1 MRSCKS
7 SMDSTTFRAA
17 ARALIM
23 KKAAARPKTYI
34 SPYHRRAIGP
44 SRIRMGSMSGF
55 GNTRG
60 HPTDV
65 EDSFQVHPAQL
76 RLDAGTGFRYI
87 REAGQGVG
95 EHGKG
100 RVSARLGRAGENGKG
115 RVLRARSLS
124 WQARGGRGRQRP
136 GRAGEGRGMALDG
149 GEAHSPYCALRGR
162 LGPPPPD
169 WGEVTPG
176 RT

>member
-7 SMDSTTFRAA
+7 SMDSATLRAA

-60 HPTDV
+60 HPTEVD
-65 EDSFQVHPAQL
+65 DSFQVHPSHPC
-76 RLDAGTGFRYI
+76 LDAGTGFRYI

-100 RVSARLGRAGENGKG
+100 RVSARLGRAGEN
-115 RVLRARSLS
+115 RCM
-124 WQARGGRGRQRP
+124 P
-136 GRAGEGRGMALDG
+136 LDG
-149 GEAHSPYCALRGR
+149 GKAYSLYDAVRRMLEPLRR
-162 LGPPPPD
+162 D
-169 WGEVTPG
+169 WEKFTPAEREVIIKEFE
-176 RT
+176 

>member
-7 SMDSTTFRAA
+7 SMDSTTLRAA

-76 RLDAGTGFRYI
+76 RLDAGTSFRYI

-124 WQARGGRGRQRP
+124 WQARGGRGGQRL
-136 GRAGEGRGMALDG
+136 GRGGGGPGMAPGG
-149 GEAHSPYCALRGR
+149 GEIHGV
-162 LGPPPPD
+162 LGANRRQAEPPARCL
-169 WGEVTPG
+169 G
-176 RT
+176 

>member
-7 SMDSTTFRAA
+7 SMDSTTLRAA

-87 REAGQGVG
+87 RQAGQGVG
-95 EHGKG
+95 GDE
-100 RVSARLGRAGENGKG
+100 RM
-115 RVLRARSLS
+115 
-124 WQARGGRGRQRP
+124 P
-136 GRAGEGRGMALDG
+136 LDG
-149 GEAHSPYCALRGR
+149 RDAYGVYCAMRR
-162 LGPPPPD
+162 LPQP
-169 WGEVTPG
+169 
-176 RT
+176 RRR

>member
-1 MRSCKS
+1 MMTIRWSPKWITQRAANRIRLSKS
-7 SMDSTTFRAA
+7 SMNSTTWRAA
-17 ARALIM
+17 AQALNM

-34 SPYHRRAIGP
+34 SPYHRRKIGP

-87 REAGQGVG
+87 REATQG
-95 EHGKG
+95 
-100 RVSARLGRAGENGKG
+100 
-115 RVLRARSLS
+115 
-124 WQARGGRGRQRP
+124 GG
-136 GRAGEGRGMALDG
+136 
-149 GEAHSPYCALRGR
+149 
-162 LGPPPPD
+162 
-169 WGEVTPG
+169 
-176 RT
+176 

>member
-7 SMDSTTFRAA
+7 SMDSTTLRAA

-95 EHGKG
+95 KDGKG
-100 RVSARLGRAGENGKG
+100 RVRTGVCRWMAERPTASMTRCDACWSRSAVTGRSS
-115 RVLRARSLS
+115 R
-124 WQARGGRGRQRP
+124 RP
-136 GRAGEGRGMALDG
+136 NAK
-149 GEAHSPYCALRGR
+149 
-162 LGPPPPD
+162 
-169 WGEVTPG
+169 
-176 RT
+176 

>member
-7 SMDSTTFRAA
+7 SMDSTTLRAA

-76 RLDAGTGFRYI
+76 RLDAGTGFRYSQPD
-87 REAGQGVG
+87 ALKVG
-95 EHGKG
+95 GFAHD
-100 RVSARLGRAGENGKG
+100 V
-115 RVLRARSLS
+115 
-124 WQARGGRGRQRP
+124 
-136 GRAGEGRGMALDG
+136 DG
-149 GEAHSPYCALRGR
+149 P
-162 LGPPPPD
+162 
-169 WGEVTPG
+169 
-176 RT
+176 

>member
-7 SMDSTTFRAA
+7 STDSTTLRAA

-44 SRIRMGSMSGF
+44 SRIRMGSMFGF

-65 EDSFQVHPAQL
+65 EDSFQVCPARP

-87 REAGQGVG
+87 REATQG
-95 EHGKG
+95 
-100 RVSARLGRAGENGKG
+100 AGEDE
-115 RVLRARSLS
+115 RM
-124 WQARGGRGRQRP
+124 Q
-136 GRAGEGRGMALDG
+136 LDG
-149 GEAHSPYCALRGR
+149 GKAYSLYDAVRRMLEPVRRDWEKFTPAEREVILKEFEAFLQSVK
-162 LGPPPPD
+162 PD
-169 WGEVTPG
+169 ENAP
-176 RT
+176 R

>member
-7 SMDSTTFRAA
+7 SMDSATLRAA

-87 REAGQGVG
+87 REATQGVG
-95 EHGKG
+95 EDE
-100 RVSARLGRAGENGKG
+100 RM
-115 RVLRARSLS
+115 
-124 WQARGGRGRQRP
+124 P
-136 GRAGEGRGMALDG
+136 LDG
-149 GEAHSPYCALRGR
+149 GQAYGLYEAMRVMLEPC
-162 LGPPPPD
+162 
-169 WGEVTPG
+169 
-176 RT
+176 

>member
-7 SMDSTTFRAA
+7 SMDSTTLRAA

-60 HPTDV
+60 HPTEV
-65 EDSFQVHPAQL
+65 ADSFQVHAAQL

-115 RVLRARSLS
+115 RVLPAWGLS
-124 WQARGGRGRQRP
+124 WKGRGGGGGGGP
-136 GRAGEGRGMALDG
+136 GGGGGGGGM
-149 GEAHSPYCALRGR
+149 
-162 LGPPPPD
+162 
-169 WGEVTPG
+169 
-176 RT
+176 

>member
-1 MRSCKS
+1 MITPRAAYRMRSCRS
-7 SMDSTTFRAA
+7 SIASATLRAA

-23 KKAAARPKTYI
+23 KKAAVRPKTYI

-65 EDSFQVHPAQL
+65 ADSFQVHPAQL

-87 REAGQGVG
+87 REPGQKVG
-95 EHGKG
+95 KD
-100 RVSARLGRAGENGKG
+100 GKG
-115 RVLRARSLS
+115 RVLWARSLS
-124 WQARGGRGRQRP
+124 WQARGGRVRQRL
-136 GRAGEGRGMALDG
+136 GRAGEDERMPLDG
-149 GEAHSPYCALRGR
+149 
-162 LGPPPPD
+162 
-169 WGEVTPG
+169 
-176 RT
+176 

>member
-7 SMDSTTFRAA
+7 SMDSATLRAA

-55 GNTRG
+55 GNTKS
-60 HPTDV
+60 HPTGV
-65 EDSFQVHPAQL
+65 ADSFQVRPAQP
-76 RLDAGTGFRYI
+76 RLDVEAGFRYI

-95 EHGKG
+95 KD
-100 RVSARLGRAGENGKG
+100 GKG
-115 RVLRARSLS
+115 RVLRARSLA
-124 WQARGGRGRQRP
+124 WQ
-136 GRAGEGRGMALDG
+136 
-149 GEAHSPYCALRGR
+149 
-162 LGPPPPD
+162 
-169 WGEVTPG
+169 
-176 RT
+176 

>member
-7 SMDSTTFRAA
+7 SMDSTTLRAA

-60 HPTDV
+60 HPTEVD
-65 EDSFQVHPAQL
+65 DSFQVHPSHPC
-76 RLDAGTGFRYI
+76 LDAGTGFRYI

-100 RVSARLGRAGENGKG
+100 RV
-115 RVLRARSLS
+115 
-124 WQARGGRGRQRP
+124 RP
-136 GRAGEGRGMALDG
+136 GGCSWMAETPAVRVGGDVGFQLVPIAGVVADLLAR
-149 GEAHSPYCALRGR
+149 
-162 LGPPPPD
+162 
-169 WGEVTPG
+169 
-176 RT
+176 

>member
-7 SMDSTTFRAA
+7 SMDSATLRAA

-34 SPYHRRAIGP
+34 SPYHRRASGP

-65 EDSFQVHPAQL
+65 EDSFQVHAAQL
-76 RLDAGTGFRYI
+76 RLDAGAGFRYI
-87 REAGQGVG
+87 RQAGQEVG
-95 EHGKG
+95 EDERMPVGGGKAHGHND
-100 RVSARLGRAGENGKG
+100 AMQHTMTHLRL
-115 RVLRARSLS
+115 
-124 WQARGGRGRQRP
+124 
-136 GRAGEGRGMALDG
+136 
-149 GEAHSPYCALRGR
+149 
-162 LGPPPPD
+162 
-169 WGEVTPG
+169 
-176 RT
+176 

>member
-76 RLDAGTGFRYI
+76 RRS
-87 REAGQGVG
+87 E
-95 EHGKG
+95 EHTSELQSQSNL
-100 RVSARLGRAGENGKG
+100 VCRLLLEKKKK
-115 RVLRARSLS
+115 
-124 WQARGGRGRQRP
+124 
-136 GRAGEGRGMALDG
+136 
-149 GEAHSPYCALRGR
+149 
-162 LGPPPPD
+162 
-169 WGEVTPG
+169 
-176 RT
+176 

>member
-7 SMDSTTFRAA
+7 SMESATLRAA

-87 REAGQGVG
+87 RQAGQGVG
-95 EHGKG
+95 ED
-100 RVSARLGRAGENGKG
+100 E
-115 RVLRARSLS
+115 
-124 WQARGGRGRQRP
+124 P
-136 GRAGEGRGMALDG
+136 MPLDG
-149 GEAHSPYCALRGR
+149 GKAYGLYDAMRRMLEPLRRDWEKFTPAEREVIITELEAFLRSVKRSEERRVGKECR
-162 LGPPPPD
+162 
-169 WGEVTPG
+169 
-176 RT
+176 RA